1 MDQETFSKL
10 AATLHHLH
18 GSASE
23 MAGIIIAPLLLA
35 GVICG
40 IWLTCWIFRGGLS
53 RCGFQVRKRND
64 INAM

>member
-10 AATLHHLH
+10 AATLHHWH

-23 MAGIIIAPLLLA
+23 VAGFVIVPLLLA

-40 IWLTCWIFRGGLS
+40 IWLTRWIFRGGLS
-53 RCGFQVRKRND
+53 RSGFQVRRQND
-64 INAM
+64 INAV